1 MKNGVKYG
9 AILIGTY
16 LVVRNGTRSGRVLRE
31 GARGGTRLVKAFQ
44 GR

>member
-1 MKNGVKYG
+1 MRTFLRYG

-16 LVVRNGTRSGRVLRE
+16 LVVAYATGSGTVIDKGTVG
-31 GARGGTRLVKAFQ
+31 GANVIKAFQ

>member
-1 MKNGVKYG
+1 MKDALKLG

-16 LVVRNGTRSGRVLRE
+16 LVVYYETGAGRVI
-31 GARGGTRLVKAFQ
+31 GATGTAGTGIIRAFQ

>member
-1 MKNGVKYG
+1 MRTALRYG

-16 LVVRNGTRSGRVLRE
+16 LVVFYATGSGTVLDK
-31 GARGGTRLVKAFQ
+31 GTAGGVNVIKAFQ